1 MCRYPAGGE
10 PWYGATRADHHRLW
24 GITMRL
30 PSLRRTALAFAA
42 TALATTAAGALAA
55 PANAS
60 PVGGCTSLRSF
71 TFNTIT
77 GGDDLRD
84 NSEVTPFLTSTVG
97 DIELQHFWGPYG
109 NGSSHAVT
117 VTFQNPNWSIS
128 SCSVTGI
135 KLHMVSHNGFLQS
148 DDNWNMDF
156 VSMSGYSATGVYS
169 YYVSATGTP
178 VKRFTGSDQWWSKL
192 G

>member
-1 MCRYPAGGE
+1 
-10 PWYGATRADHHRLW
+10 
-24 GITMRL
+24 MRL
-30 PSLRRTALAFAA
+30 PSLRRAALAFTA
-42 TALATTAAGALAA
+42 TALATVAAGALAA
-55 PANAS
+55 PADAA
-60 PVGGCTSLRSF
+60 PVGPCTSLRAF

-84 NSEVTPFLTSTVG
+84 NSEVTPFLTSTAG

-135 KLHMVSHNGFLQS
+135 KLHMVSHNGIFQT

-156 VSMSGYSATGVYS
+156 VSMSGYGVNGEYR
-169 YYVSATGTP
+169 YYVSASVPGGGT
-178 VKRFTGSDQWWSKL
+178 VKRFTGSDQWWSKI